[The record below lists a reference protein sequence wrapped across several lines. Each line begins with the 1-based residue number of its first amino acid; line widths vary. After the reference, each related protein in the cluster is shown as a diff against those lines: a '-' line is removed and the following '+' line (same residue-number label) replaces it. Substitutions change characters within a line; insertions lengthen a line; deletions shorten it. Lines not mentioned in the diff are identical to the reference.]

1 MSRLLFSL
9 DIRHDILKN
18 IECAG
23 ENMLSIFAEFLQ
35 MVLLMMT
42 SGCKRAFIL
51 VVKGSELLKSL
62 LTEEKSRI
70 HIIPIF
76 ILVDPKRDTVEQVGE
91 YIKGHQQVIEEAQR
105 AINAAHVEAQSAEND
120 IGLVKLMGR

>member
-9 DIRHDILKN
+9 DIRHDILEN
-18 IECAG
+18 IGCDG
-23 ENMLSIFAEFLQ
+23 ENMLPIFAEFLQ

-42 SGCKRAFIL
+42 SGCKRASIL
-51 VVKGSELLKSL
+51 VVKVSELLKSL
-62 LTEEKSRI
+62 LTEEKSGI
-70 HIIPIF
+70 HIIPVF
-76 ILVDPKRDTVEQVGE
+76 ILVDPKIDTIEQVINKSFGFDTT
-91 YIKGHQQVIEEAQR
+91 IEEAQR